1 MLKDGRAVAVKRL
14 YEKSI
19 QRVEQFKNEIDI
31 LKSLKHTNLVILYGC
46 TSRHSAEL
54 LLVYEYISNGT
65 LADHLHGDRAEAR
78 PICWPVRLNIAIET
92 ASALSFLHKSGKTT
106 NSNINNFFSCQN
118 LYKSL
123 KDLQN

>member
-14 YEKSI
+14 YERSLK
-19 QRVEQFKNEIDI
+19 RVEQFKNEIDI

-46 TSRHSAEL
+46 TSRHSTEL

-65 LADHLHGDRAEAR
+65 LADHLHGDRAESR

-92 ASALSFLHKSGKTT
+92 ASALSFLHKSGKTIIVLRLLILK
-106 NSNINNFFSCQN
+106 SILN
-118 LYKSL
+118 LYL
-123 KDLQN
+123 FIYR